1 MMRVLDVSREAQ
13 RHGVADEPDSLLLK
27 IQQQALPVKTV
38 PTPKSHSNIAKTKN
52 LCKPLHSLSDWFTYI
67 YKPLGRLPKAGQ

>member
-27 IQQQALPVKTV
+27 IQQQAL

>member
-1 MMRVLDVSREAQ
+1 MRVLDVSREAQ

-38 PTPKSHSNIAKTKN
+38 RHLNHIQSKDKKSVQTT
-52 LCKPLHSLSDWFTYI
+52 SLA
-67 YKPLGRLPKAGQ
+67 L